1 MRYLIPLCLLVA
13 SCGASAPDKPRESR
27 IVLLKYRTDS
37 EKSAEED
44 RLNKLLKAEGWRVV
58 QTETKSQEIRPVG
71 TEGDVRPYMPDKDKP
86 LAEWN
91 VTVTLERP

>member
-1 MRYLIPLCLLVA
+1 M
-13 SCGASAPDKPRESR
+13 
-27 IVLLKYRTDS
+27 LKYRTDS

-71 TEGDVRPYMPDKDKP
+71 IEGDVRPYMPEQDKP